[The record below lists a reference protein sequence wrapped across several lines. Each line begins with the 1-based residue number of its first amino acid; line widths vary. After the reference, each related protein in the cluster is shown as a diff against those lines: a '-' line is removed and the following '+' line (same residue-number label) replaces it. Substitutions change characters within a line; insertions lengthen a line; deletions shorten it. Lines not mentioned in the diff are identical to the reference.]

1 MLSIMKKIT
10 KNIKKIAIIFF
21 TTLSILSTTSALA
34 FAQSPFSGSKGAVC
48 SGIGIN
54 NGGGCPD
61 TAGSVN
67 STIIAV
73 LDILT
78 WIIGPISVIVI
89 MIAGF
94 RMITSNG
101 DANTFNSARNT
112 IFYASIGIV
121 VVSISQIIVQFV
133 LNKTTG

>member
-1 MLSIMKKIT
+1 MKKIT

-34 FAQSPFSGSKGAVC
+34 FAQSSPFSGSKGAVC
-48 SGIGIN
+48 NGIGISS
-54 NGGGCPD
+54 GGGCPD